1 MKRFLSVLIV
11 LVLTG
16 IYASLMA
23 ESPIEAQQRQRK
35 QIQKESS
42 EALNKK
48 ASKLA
53 RQDAKKLRKEGW
65 QVTPGA
71 LPLEKQ
77 LDRCYLLQNEIDEN
91 GYPAYLTAEAMSVGA
106 SYDAAKM
113 QALELAKQ
121 QLAAQIQTELSSKI
135 KNSLAN
141 DQIEGYDAESVTRSI
156 AASEASFKNSI
167 ERVLIVTE
175 AYRMVANGRREVLVR
190 IAYSQKQVDKVAQTA
205 IKKALEDEANELHE
219 KLDSDNE

>member
-48 ASKLA
+48 ASKLV
-53 RQDAKKLRKEGW
+53 RQDAKRLRKEGW

-77 LDRCYLLQNEIDEN
+77 LDRCYLLQNEFDEN

-121 QLAAQIQTELSSKI
+121 QLAAQIQTELSSRI

-141 DQIEGYDAESVTRSI
+141 DQIEGYDAESVTKSV
-156 AASEASFKNSI
+156 AASEASIKNSI
-167 ERVLIVTE
+167 GRVLIVTE

-205 IKKALEDEANELHE
+205 VKKALEDAANELHE
-219 KLDSDNE
+219 RLESDNE